1 MFSPPPRDSDSR
13 PPARARRYGY
23 PAARCVLS
31 LTVSLRPPVA
41 TPDVVA
47 EFVAHE
53 GALCGYR
60 VELLEAE
67 QYHLCYLVFDVVKE
81 DTREGD
87 EDEPP
92 G

>member
-1 MFSPPPRDSDSR
+1 M
-13 PPARARRYGY
+13 
-23 PAARCVLS
+23 LS

-41 TPDVVA
+41 TPEIVA

-87 EDEPP
+87 GDGSREPASRP
-92 G
+92 STYPSSRALARAA